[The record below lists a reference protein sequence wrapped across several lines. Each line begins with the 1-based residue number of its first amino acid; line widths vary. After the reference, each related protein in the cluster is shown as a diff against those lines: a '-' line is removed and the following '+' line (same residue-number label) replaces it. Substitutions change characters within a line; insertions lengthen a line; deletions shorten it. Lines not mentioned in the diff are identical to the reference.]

1 MDELQFFDRQQTYAV
16 AWKTLPHWAQAG
28 TVSFIT
34 WRTGDSL
41 PAAAKRRITRR
52 RAEALQQIGLSDCK
66 NWRAALEKLP
76 PDTRRR
82 AHWSLFRVADDEL
95 DHGFGECVLARPE
108 LSELVLHS
116 LKHFDGDRYVLTD
129 AIVMPNHVHVL
140 VAFRDEDMLLAQ
152 CEGWKRF
159 TGRQIHLALGRRG
172 EFWQVE
178 QFDHL
183 VRNEEQFEYLRR
195 YIAENPRRARLA
207 EGAYRYYSMALDN
220 GGGQ

>member
-1 MDELQFFDRQQTYAV
+1 MEELQFFDRKQSYTV

-41 PAAAKRRITRR
+41 PAAAEQRITRR
-52 RAEALQQIGLSDCK
+52 RAEALRQVGLPDCG

-76 PDTRRR
+76 PSVRGR
-82 AHWSLFRVADDEL
+82 AHWSLFRIAEEEL

-108 LSELVLHS
+108 LSHIVLSS
-116 LKHFDGDRYVLTD
+116 LKHFDGDRYILTD

-140 VAFRDEDMLLAQ
+140 VAFREEDLLVAQ
-152 CEGWKRF
+152 CEGWKRY
-159 TGRQIHLALGRRG
+159 TGRQIQQALGRRG

-183 VRNEEQFEYLRR
+183 VRSEEQFEYLRQ

-207 EGAYRYYSMALDN
+207 EGSFRYYSKELGNCNDR
-220 GGGQ
+220 